1 MQVAILILLIMVFLL
16 MIYLVIFSAFIGKA
30 FIRIANK
37 LDIEIPILKLYRR
50 KCEEVRKDEEKNEE
64 SDRKLKE
71 LSEKKIVSLPEYEE
85 SSSYDELDVFDA
97 IEKTEDE
104 PESLMALLEF
114 GLPDEELEG
123 ILNYINSGM

>member
-1 MQVAILILLIMVFLL
+1 MLSGP
-16 MIYLVIFSAFIGKA
+16 VIFSAFIGKT

-37 LDIEIPILKLYRR
+37 LDVEIPILKLYSR
-50 KCEEVRKDEEKNEE
+50 KCEEVRKDEEKKEE
-64 SDRKLKE
+64 SDQKLKE
-71 LSEKKIVSLPEYEE
+71 LSEKKNVSSPEYEE